1 MPNIEGHFGM
11 PNKGDIWS
19 LTITPPFEY
28 VDNNPSTMAEQ
39 NFSGAKKG
47 VNFDASTSNPIYGSS
62 ETVTPE
68 SLSTKFFIK
77 F

>member
-1 MPNIEGHFGM
+1 MPNITGM
-11 PNKGDIWS
+11 IR
-19 LTITPPFEY
+19 
-28 VDNNPSTMAEQ
+28 A
-39 NFSGAKKG
+39 FSGATG
-47 VNFDASTSNPIYGSS
+47 AFESQTGSGTWGGSTTTITNNILNASRSSSIYGSS